1 MELNYC
7 IYNGHIASNYGP
19 FLPFNNRAFH
29 LGDSVFESI
38 RVFNG
43 PKIPLLEKHIQRLKM
58 AMTVFKMKVPVEF
71 TSDYF
76 RTLIHELYEKNQ
88 CSEDMRLRI
97 TVFRNGEGN
106 YIPQTNDVS
115 FLIEF
120 FPLTEPSFQ
129 LNTEGYWVELYTD
142 CKKNINKYSGYKSG
156 SAMFYVQAGLF
167 CQSTGINEC
176 LIVNENGNICE
187 SLHSNIFL
195 IKDNFIQ
202 TPPAE
207 EGGIQ
212 GVMKQ
217 TIMEIAH
224 ENKMIVMEKTITLNH
239 LYLADE
245 CFLTNAVQGIRWVY
259 KFRDKFFTK
268 NTTEK
273 LFGLLIKKLALV

>member
-7 IYNGHIASNYGP
+7 IFNGHIASNYEP

-38 RVFNG
+38 RVFKG

-58 AMTVFKMKVPVEF
+58 AMTVFKMKVPAEF
-71 TSDYF
+71 TFDYF
-76 RTLIHELYEKNQ
+76 LRLIHELYEKNH

-106 YIPQTNDVS
+106 YIPQTNDIS

-129 LNTEGYWVELYTD
+129 LNSEGYWVELYTD
-142 CKKNINKYSGYKSG
+142 CKKNINKYSNYKSG

-176 LIVNENGNICE
+176 LILNENGNICE
-187 SLHSNIFL
+187 SLHSNLFL

-224 ENKMIVMEKTITLNH
+224 ENKMIVMEKTITLNQ

-245 CFLTNAVQGIRWVY
+245 CFLTNAIQGIRWVY
-259 KFRDKFFTK
+259 KFRDKFYTK

-273 LFGLLIKKLALV
+273 LFGLLIKKLT